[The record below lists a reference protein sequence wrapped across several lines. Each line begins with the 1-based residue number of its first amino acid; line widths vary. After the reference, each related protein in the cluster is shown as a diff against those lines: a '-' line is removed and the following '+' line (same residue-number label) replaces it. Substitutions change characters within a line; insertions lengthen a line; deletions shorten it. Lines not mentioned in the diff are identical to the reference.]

1 MGLRDFLN
9 EHVFV
14 ASDEKPQS
22 SKEEMIKTQ
31 EAKNSAPTSVNSVAV
46 ATQNEPTLGQELYNT
61 VINKR
66 VTPFN
71 MFTNQLKPL
80 ENVIPDEATR
90 YKAVF
95 SLIQQNGQN
104 LEQIVQAVELH
115 MSDLS
120 SEVSRFEQQANSVQD
135 QKIKTKE
142 NEIVTLTDGMS
153 NDQNLLKKMEE
164 DFKKQTQAI
173 NDRIAQNANKI
184 ANLNLE
190 LQSDKQ
196 AIEQRK
202 HEFMVAVEFVKQKLN
217 SIKNNML
224 SFLK

>member
-14 ASDEKPQS
+14 ATDEKPQS
-22 SKEEMIKTQ
+22 SKEEMIKAQ
-31 EAKNSAPTSVNSVAV
+31 ETKTSTPASVNSVTMAP
-46 ATQNEPTLGQELYNT
+46 QNEPSLGQELYNT

-142 NEIVTLTDGMS
+142 NEIVSLTDGMS

-190 LQSDKQ
+190 LQNDKQ

-202 HEFMVAVEFVKQKLN
+202 HEFAVAVEFVKQKLN

>member
-14 ASDEKPQS
+14 ATDEKPQS
-22 SKEEMIKTQ
+22 SKEEMIKAQ
-31 EAKNSAPTSVNSVAV
+31 ETKTSTPASVNSVTMAP
-46 ATQNEPTLGQELYNT
+46 QNEPSLGQELYNT

-135 QKIKTKE
+135 QKIKKKE
-142 NEIVTLTDGMS
+142 NEIVSLTDGMS

-173 NDRIAQNANKI
+173 ND
-184 ANLNLE
+184 
-190 LQSDKQ
+190 
-196 AIEQRK
+196 
-202 HEFMVAVEFVKQKLN
+202 
-217 SIKNNML
+217 
-224 SFLK
+224 